1 MEIQAVEVLGEVAR
15 EEAVQ
20 QEVQGKYMKR
30 IFWIVILGLGSL
42 SALNAQIYSYS
53 NLAKSFSTA
62 YSTSSPRM
70 QAMGGV
76 HSTLGADISSISGNP
91 AGLGFYNRSEVA
103 LGIAYFS
110 ATTQS
115 NYLSE
120 TASKTNSFVQW
131 PIFGLVLGSNAE
143 PSSSLWHGSFG
154 IGYSR
159 QVIFAQ
165 PISLTGVNNRS
176 SLLDRFIEKAN
187 DKGATGQS
195 LDDEFHS
202 FSKTADSPEAVAYQ
216 AYLINPNTKTGGV
229 PFQRYEPKLPTRQQG
244 TADNE
249 GALSQWDISYGTSYV
264 SKFYVGLGLHFSK
277 INATSTT
284 SWQEEFVGANY
295 ISGLLY
301 QEKLV
306 NTGSGLSATL
316 GMIYKLNS
324 NLRVS
329 FAFHTPMFF
338 DQMNERY
345 EATLSPK
352 VFGIPS
358 IDSKGNPITITR
370 VGAVKLTP
378 NEFTYQLTT
387 PFKLSGGAAYFF
399 GKRGLLSLDL
409 EYVNYPGMR
418 VSSAELSATD
428 NINFENKYNG
438 QTQKNFQSA
447 LNIKLGTEIRLSA
460 NFNLRGGVATWGN
473 SYSPTYDSIDRTVFQ
488 FSYGVGYRANQFY
501 IDLAAYQR
509 ASKDAFTPYALKNTA
524 DYSSAN
530 LNLTNLQLMIGGGV
544 YF

>member
-1 MEIQAVEVLGEVAR
+1 MGEVP
-15 EEAVQ
+15 EEVRGEEVQ
-20 QEVQGKYMKR
+20 QEDLGKYMNR
-30 IFWIVILGLGSL
+30 IFLFVFLGLGSL
-42 SALNAQIYSYS
+42 SAVHGQIYSYS

-103 LGIAYFS
+103 VGIGYVS
-110 ATTQS
+110 STTQS
-115 NYLSE
+115 NYLTESS
-120 TASKTNSFVQW
+120 SKTNSFVQL
-131 PIFGLVLGSNAE
+131 PIFGLVLGSPAE
-143 PSSSLWHGSFG
+143 LSSSQWHGSFG
-154 IGYSR
+154 IGFSR

-165 PISLTGVNNRS
+165 PISISGVNNRS
-176 SLLDRFIEKAN
+176 SLLDKFIEKAN

-195 LDDEFHS
+195 LDDEFNS
-202 FSKTADSPEAVAYQ
+202 YSKTADSPEAVAYQ
-216 AYLINPNTKTGGV
+216 AYLINPNAKTDGA
-229 PFQRYEPKLPTRQQG
+229 PFKRYEPNLATRQLG

-249 GALSQWDISYGTSYV
+249 GSLSQWDISYGASYLN
-264 SKFYVGLGLHFSK
+264 KFYLGLGLHFSK

-284 SWQEEFVGANY
+284 YWQEEFIGANY
-295 ISGLLY
+295 VAGLLY

-329 FAFHTPMFF
+329 FALNTPMFF

-345 EATLSPK
+345 DATLSPK

-358 IDSKGNPITITR
+358 FDSKGNPIIITR

-387 PFKLSGGAAYFF
+387 PLKLSGGAAYFF

-418 VSSAELSATD
+418 VSSAELSAAD
-428 NINFENKYNG
+428 NLNFENKYNG

-447 LNIKLGTEIRLSA
+447 LNIKLGTEIRLNA

-473 SYSPTYDSIDRTVFQ
+473 SYSPTYDSIDRTVLQ
-488 FSYGVGYRANQFY
+488 ISGGLGYRTNQFY
-501 IDLAAYQR
+501 IDLTAYQR
-509 ASKDAFTPYALKNTA
+509 TSKEAFTPYTLKNTA
-524 DYSSAN
+524 DYSSAS
-530 LNLTNLQLMIGGGV
+530 LNLSSMQFMIGTGV

>member
-1 MEIQAVEVLGEVAR
+1 MEVQVEEILAEVLGE
-15 EEAVQ
+15 EVQ
-20 QEVQGKYMKR
+20 QEDLGNYMNR
-30 IFWIVILGLGSL
+30 IFLFVFLGLGSL
-42 SALNAQIYSYS
+42 SAVNAQIYSYS

-103 LGIAYFS
+103 VGIGYVS
-110 ATTQS
+110 STTES

-120 TASKTNSFVQW
+120 SSSKSNSFVQL
-131 PIFGLVLGSNAE
+131 PIFGLVLASPAE
-143 PSSSLWHGSFG
+143 LSASQWHGSFG
-154 IGYSR
+154 IGFTR

-165 PISLTGVNNRS
+165 PISISGVNNRS
-176 SLLDRFIEKAN
+176 SLLDKFIEKAN

-195 LDDEFHS
+195 LDDEFNS
-202 FSKTADSPEAVAYQ
+202 YSKTADSPEAVAYQ
-216 AYLINPNTKTGGV
+216 AYLINPNAKTGGA
-229 PFQRYEPKLPTRQQG
+229 PFQRYEANLPTSQLG

-249 GALSQWDISYGTSYV
+249 GALSQWDISYGASYLN
-264 SKFYVGLGLHFSK
+264 KFYLGLGLHFSK

-284 SWQEEFVGANY
+284 FWQEEFIGANNV
-295 ISGLLY
+295 SGLTY

-329 FAFHTPMFF
+329 FALNTPMFF

-345 EATLSPK
+345 DATLIPK
-352 VFGIPS
+352 VYGIPS
-358 IDSKGNPITITR
+358 FDSKGNPITITR

-409 EYVNYPGMR
+409 EYVNYPGMQ
-418 VSSAELSATD
+418 VSSVELSAAD

-438 QTQKNFQSA
+438 QTKKNFQSA
-447 LNIKLGTEIRLSA
+447 LNLKLGTEIRLSA

-473 SYSPTYDSIDRTVFQ
+473 SYAPTYDSIDRTVFQ
-488 FSYGVGYRANQFY
+488 ISGGLGYRANQFY
-501 IDLAAYQR
+501 IDLTAYQR
-509 ASKDAFTPYALKNTA
+509 TSKEAFTPYTLKNTA
-524 DYSSAN
+524 DYSSAS
-530 LNLTNLQLMIGGGV
+530 LNLTSLQFMIGTGV

>member
-1 MEIQAVEVLGEVAR
+1 MEEILAEVLGE
-15 EEAVQ
+15 EVQ
-20 QEVQGKYMKR
+20 QEDLGNYMNR
-30 IFWIVILGLGSL
+30 IFLFVFLGLGSL
-42 SALNAQIYSYS
+42 SAVNAQIYSYS

-103 LGIAYFS
+103 VGIGYVS
-110 ATTQS
+110 STTES

-120 TASKTNSFVQW
+120 SSSKSNSFVQL
-131 PIFGLVLGSNAE
+131 PIFGLVLASPAE
-143 PSSSLWHGSFG
+143 LSASQWHGSFG
-154 IGYSR
+154 IGFTR

-165 PISLTGVNNRS
+165 PISISGVNNRS
-176 SLLDRFIEKAN
+176 SLLDKFIEKAN

-195 LDDEFHS
+195 LDDEFNS
-202 FSKTADSPEAVAYQ
+202 YSKMADSPEAVAYQ
-216 AYLINPNTKTGGV
+216 AYLINPNAKTGGA
-229 PFQRYEPKLPTRQQG
+229 PFQRYEANLPTSQLG

-249 GALSQWDISYGTSYV
+249 GALSQWDISYGASYLN
-264 SKFYVGLGLHFSK
+264 KFYLGLGLHFSK

-284 SWQEEFVGANY
+284 FWQEEFIGANNV
-295 ISGLLY
+295 SGLTY

-329 FAFHTPMFF
+329 FALNTPMFF

-345 EATLSPK
+345 DATLIPK
-352 VFGIPS
+352 VYGIPS
-358 IDSKGNPITITR
+358 FDSKGNPITITR

-409 EYVNYPGMR
+409 EYVNYPGMQ
-418 VSSAELSATD
+418 VSSVELSAAD

-438 QTQKNFQSA
+438 QTKKNFQSA
-447 LNIKLGTEIRLSA
+447 LNLKLGTEIRLSA

-473 SYSPTYDSIDRTVFQ
+473 SYAPTYDSIDRTVFQ
-488 FSYGVGYRANQFY
+488 ISGGLGYRANQFY
-501 IDLAAYQR
+501 IDLTAYQR
-509 ASKDAFTPYALKNTA
+509 TSKEAFTPYTLKNTA
-524 DYSSAN
+524 DYSSAS
-530 LNLTNLQLMIGGGV
+530 LNLTSLQFMIGTGI

>member
-1 MEIQAVEVLGEVAR
+1 MN
-15 EEAVQ
+15 
-20 QEVQGKYMKR
+20 R
-30 IFWIVILGLGSL
+30 IFLFVILGLGSL
-42 SALNAQIYSYS
+42 STVHAQIYSYS

-91 AGLGFYNRSEVA
+91 AGLGFYSRSEVA
-103 LGIAYFS
+103 LGLGYVS
-110 ATTQS
+110 STTES

-120 TASKTNSFVQW
+120 SSSKTNSFVQL
-131 PIFGLVLGSNAE
+131 PIFGLVLGSPADL
-143 PSSSLWHGSFG
+143 SASQWRGSFG
-154 IGYSR
+154 IGFSR

-165 PISLTGVNNRS
+165 PISISGVNNRS
-176 SLLDRFIEKAN
+176 SLLDKFIEKAN
-187 DKGATGQS
+187 EKGATGQS
-195 LDDEFHS
+195 LDDEFNS
-202 FSKTADSPEAVAYQ
+202 YSKTADSPEAVAYQ
-216 AYLINPNTKTGGV
+216 AYLINPNGKTGGA
-229 PFQRYEPKLPTRQQG
+229 PFQRYEANLPTRQLG

-249 GALSQWDISYGTSYV
+249 GSLSQWDISYGASYLN
-264 SKFYVGLGLHFSK
+264 KFYLGLGLHFSK

-284 SWQEEFVGANY
+284 FWQEEFVGANNV
-295 ISGLLY
+295 SGLSY

-329 FAFHTPMFF
+329 FALNTPMFF

-345 EATLSPK
+345 DATLIPK
-352 VFGIPS
+352 VYGIPS
-358 IDSKGNPITITR
+358 FDSKGNPIIITR

-409 EYVNYPGMR
+409 EYVNYPGMQ
-418 VSSAELSATD
+418 VSSVELSTAD

-438 QTQKNFQSA
+438 QTKKNFQSA
-447 LNIKLGTEIRLSA
+447 LNLKLGTEIRLSA

-473 SYSPTYDSIDRTVFQ
+473 SYAPTYDSVDRTVLQ
-488 FSYGVGYRANQFY
+488 ISGGLGYRTNQFY
-501 IDLAAYQR
+501 IDLTAYQR
-509 ASKDAFTPYALKNTA
+509 TSKDAFTPYTLKNAA

-530 LNLTNLQLMIGGGV
+530 LNLTSMQFMIGTGV

>member
-1 MEIQAVEVLGEVAR
+1 MN
-15 EEAVQ
+15 
-20 QEVQGKYMKR
+20 R
-30 IFWIVILGLGSL
+30 IFLFVFLGLGSL
-42 SALNAQIYSYS
+42 SAVHGQIYSYS

-103 LGIAYFS
+103 VGIGYVS
-110 ATTQS
+110 STTQS

-120 TASKTNSFVQW
+120 SSSKTNSFAQL
-131 PIFGLVLGSNAE
+131 PIFGLVLGSPGE
-143 PSSSLWHGSFG
+143 LSSSQWHGSFG
-154 IGYSR
+154 IGFSR
-159 QVIFAQ
+159 QVIFDQ
-165 PISLTGVNNRS
+165 PISISGVNNRS
-176 SLLDRFIEKAN
+176 SLLDKFIEKAN

-195 LDDEFHS
+195 LDDEFNS
-202 FSKTADSPEAVAYQ
+202 YSKTADSPEAVAYQ
-216 AYLINPNTKTGGV
+216 AYLVNPNAKTGGA
-229 PFQRYEPKLPTRQQG
+229 PFQRYEPNLPTRQQG

-249 GALSQWDISYGTSYV
+249 GALSQWDISYGASYL

-284 SWQEEFVGANY
+284 YWQEEFVGANY
-295 ISGLLY
+295 VAGLQY

-316 GMIYKLNS
+316 GMIYKLSS
-324 NLRVS
+324 NLRAS
-329 FAFHTPMFF
+329 LALHTPMFF

-345 EATLSPK
+345 DATLSPK
-352 VFGIPS
+352 VFGIQS
-358 IDSKGNPITITR
+358 YDSKGNPITITR

-387 PFKLSGGAAYFF
+387 PFKISGGAAYFF

-447 LNIKLGTEIRLSA
+447 LNMKLGTEIRLSA

-488 FSYGVGYRANQFY
+488 ISGGLGYRANQFY
-501 IDLAAYQR
+501 IDLTAFQR
-509 ASKDAFTPYALKNTA
+509 TSKEAFTPYTLKNTA
-524 DYSSAN
+524 DYSSAS
-530 LNLTNLQLMIGGGV
+530 LNLTSLQFMIGGGV

>member
-1 MEIQAVEVLGEVAR
+1 MEVQVEEILGE
-15 EEAVQ
+15 EVQ
-20 QEVQGKYMKR
+20 QEDLGNYMNR
-30 IFWIVILGLGSL
+30 IFLFVFLGLGSL
-42 SALNAQIYSYS
+42 SAVNAQIYSYS

-103 LGIAYFS
+103 VGIGYVS
-110 ATTQS
+110 STTES

-120 TASKTNSFVQW
+120 SSSKSNSFVQL
-131 PIFGLVLGSNAE
+131 PIFGLVLASPAE
-143 PSSSLWHGSFG
+143 LSASQWHGSFG
-154 IGYSR
+154 IGFTR

-165 PISLTGVNNRS
+165 PISISGVNNRS
-176 SLLDRFIEKAN
+176 SLLDKFIEKAN

-195 LDDEFHS
+195 LDDEFNS
-202 FSKTADSPEAVAYQ
+202 YSKTADSPEAVAYQ
-216 AYLINPNTKTGGV
+216 AYLINPNAKTGGA
-229 PFQRYEPKLPTRQQG
+229 PFQRYEANLPTSQLG

-249 GALSQWDISYGTSYV
+249 GALSQWDISYGASYLN
-264 SKFYVGLGLHFSK
+264 KFYLGLGLHFSK

-284 SWQEEFVGANY
+284 FWQEEFEGANNV
-295 ISGLLY
+295 SGLTY

-306 NTGSGLSATL
+306 NTGSGISATL

-329 FAFHTPMFF
+329 FALNTPMFF

-345 EATLSPK
+345 DATLIPK
-352 VFGIPS
+352 VYGIPS
-358 IDSKGNPITITR
+358 FDSKGNPITITR

-409 EYVNYPGMR
+409 EYVNYPGMQ
-418 VSSAELSATD
+418 VSSVELSAAD

-438 QTQKNFQSA
+438 QTKKNFQSA
-447 LNIKLGTEIRLSA
+447 LNLKLGTEIRLSA

-473 SYSPTYDSIDRTVFQ
+473 SYAPTYDSIDRTVFQ
-488 FSYGVGYRANQFY
+488 ISGGLGYRANQFY
-501 IDLAAYQR
+501 IDLTAYQR
-509 ASKDAFTPYALKNTA
+509 TSKEAFTPYTLKNTA
-524 DYSSAN
+524 DYSSAS
-530 LNLTNLQLMIGGGV
+530 LNLTSLQFMIGTGV

>member
-1 MEIQAVEVLGEVAR
+1 MN
-15 EEAVQ
+15 
-20 QEVQGKYMKR
+20 R
-30 IFWIVILGLGSL
+30 IFLFVFLGLGSL
-42 SALNAQIYSYS
+42 SAVHGQIYSYS

-91 AGLGFYNRSEVA
+91 AGLGFYNRSEVS
-103 LGIAYFS
+103 LGVGYVS

-115 NYLSE
+115 TYLAE
-120 TASKTNSFVQW
+120 TSSKNNSFVSL
-131 PIFGLVLGSNAE
+131 PIFGLVLGSPAE
-143 PSSSLWHGSFG
+143 FSASQWRGSFG
-154 IGYSR
+154 VAYSR

-165 PISLTGVNNRS
+165 PISISGVNNRS

-195 LDDEFHS
+195 LDDEFNS
-202 FSKTADSPEAVAYQ
+202 YGKTADSPEAVAYQ
-216 AYLINPNTKTGGV
+216 AYLINPNAKTGGA
-229 PFQRYEPKLPTRQQG
+229 PFQRYEPNLPTRQLG

-249 GALSQWDISYGTSYV
+249 GALSQWDISYGASYL

-277 INATSTT
+277 INAISTT
-284 SWQEEFVGANY
+284 YWQEEFVGANY
-295 ISGLLY
+295 VAGLQY

-306 NTGSGLSATL
+306 NTGSGISATL
-316 GMIYKLNS
+316 GMIYKLSS

-329 FAFHTPMFF
+329 VALNTPMFF

-345 EATLSPK
+345 DATLNPR

-358 IDSKGNPITITR
+358 FDSKGNPITITR

-387 PFKLSGGAAYFF
+387 PFKISGGAAYFF

-473 SYSPTYDSIDRTVFQ
+473 SYSPTYDSIDRTVLQ
-488 FSYGVGYRANQFY
+488 ISGGLGYRTNQFY
-501 IDLAAYQR
+501 IDLTAYQR
-509 ASKDAFTPYALKNTA
+509 TSKDAFTPYALKSSA
-524 DYSSAN
+524 DYSSAS
-530 LNLTNLQLMIGGGV
+530 LNFTNLQFMIGGGV

>member
-1 MEIQAVEVLGEVAR
+1 LEEVVRVGEVH
-15 EEAVQ
+15 
-20 QEVQGKYMKR
+20 QEVQGNMMKR
-30 IFWIVILGLGSL
+30 VFWIVFLGLGCL
-42 SALNAQIYSYS
+42 STSNAQIYSYS
-53 NLAKSFSTA
+53 NLAKSFSSA

-103 LGIAYFS
+103 IGIGYVS
-110 ATTQS
+110 STTQS
-115 NYLSE
+115 TYLSE
-120 TASKTNSFVQW
+120 TASKTNSFVQL
-131 PIFGLVLGSNAE
+131 PIFGLVLSSPAE
-143 PSSSLWHGSFG
+143 LSASQWHGSFG

-165 PISLTGVNNRS
+165 PILISGVNNRS
-176 SLLDRFIEKAN
+176 SLLDKFIEKAN
-187 DKGATGQS
+187 EKGATGQS

-202 FSKTADSPEAVAYQ
+202 STKSADSPEAVAYQ
-216 AYLINPNTKTGGV
+216 AYLINPNAKTDGA
-229 PFQRYEPKLPTRQQG
+229 PFQRYEPSLATRQLG

-249 GALSQWDISYGTSYV
+249 GALSQWDISYGASYL
-264 SKFYVGLGLHFSK
+264 SKFYVGLGLHFAK
-277 INATSTT
+277 INSTSTT
-284 SWQEEFVGANY
+284 YWQEEFVGAKY
-295 ISGLLY
+295 VSGFQY

-329 FAFHTPMFF
+329 FALNTPMFF

-345 EATLSPK
+345 DATLSPK
-352 VFGIPS
+352 IFGIPS
-358 IDSKGNPITITR
+358 LDSKGNPITITR

-378 NEFTYQLTT
+378 NEFTYQLST

-399 GKRGLLSLDL
+399 GKRGLLSVDV

-447 LNIKLGTEIRLSA
+447 LNIKLGTEIRLNA

-488 FSYGVGYRANQFY
+488 ISGGLGYRTNQFY
-501 IDLAAYQR
+501 IDLTAYQR

-530 LNLTNLQLMIGGGV
+530 LNLTNLQLMVGGGV